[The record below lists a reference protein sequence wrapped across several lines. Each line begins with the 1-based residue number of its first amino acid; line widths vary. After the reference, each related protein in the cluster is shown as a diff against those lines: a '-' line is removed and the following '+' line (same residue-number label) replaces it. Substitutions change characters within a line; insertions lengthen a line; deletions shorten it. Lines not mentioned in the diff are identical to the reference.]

1 MGDLCVSLAMML
13 SDSCS
18 VCTTVI
24 LSETDDLAEEES
36 RYVSSPNC

>member
-1 MGDLCVSLAMML
+1 MGDLRVSLAMML

-24 LSETDDLAEEES
+24 LSENDDSADEES
-36 RYVSSPNC
+36 RYVFCPCC